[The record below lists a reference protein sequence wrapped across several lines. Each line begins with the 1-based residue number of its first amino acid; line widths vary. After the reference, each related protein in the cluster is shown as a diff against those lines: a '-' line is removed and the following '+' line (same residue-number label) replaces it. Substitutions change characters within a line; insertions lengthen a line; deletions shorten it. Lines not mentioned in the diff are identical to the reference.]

1 MDSPGQP
8 RIVVGVSGSL
18 ASAKALRWA
27 AAEAQRRQAQLGVVT
42 AWEPVHRASYAP
54 PGLRHSLER
63 QRLHASQELEYALK
77 AVFGPVLPT
86 DMITE
91 IAEGMAERAL
101 VDRSA
106 GADLLVLGSTSS
118 IAGPGR
124 SIGPV
129 IRACLT
135 SAHCPVVVIAPEGAR
150 GELARVRNDYHRAG
164 RVLNDLAAY

>member
-1 MDSPGQP
+1 LESVGQP

-27 AAEAQRRQAQLGVVT
+27 AAEAQRRRALLGVVT
-42 AWEPVHRASYAP
+42 AWEPEHRASYAP
-54 PGLRHSLER
+54 PGPRHSLEQ
-63 QRLHASQELEYALK
+63 QRLHASQELECALK
-77 AVFGPVLPT
+77 AAFGPVLPT

-91 IAEGMAERAL
+91 LAECTAERAL

-118 IAGPGR
+118 RAGR

-135 SAHCPVVVIAPEGAR
+135 SAHCPVLVIGPEGAR
-150 GELARVRNDYHRAG
+150 GELARVGNDYHRAG